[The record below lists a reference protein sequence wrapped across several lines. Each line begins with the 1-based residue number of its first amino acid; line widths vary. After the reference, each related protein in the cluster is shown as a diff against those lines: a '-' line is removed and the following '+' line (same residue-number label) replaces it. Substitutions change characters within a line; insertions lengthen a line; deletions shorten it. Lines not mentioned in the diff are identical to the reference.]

1 MASDSTAGG
10 AWSTAFLT
18 GGGSGIGLR
27 LAEKLAARG
36 VRLAVF
42 DLRISDEVRR
52 RLASHAPSAAFHEVD
67 VRDAEGLTA
76 AVEQAVAAIGVPQ
89 LAINCAGVQRARV
102 FEEISAADFDF
113 VVDINLRGSRN
124 FAAAVLPR
132 LPRGGHLL
140 FIASLAGLVANYGYA
155 AYSASKFGVVG
166 LASALRIECKP
177 RGIAVTVVCPP
188 EVETPM
194 VEEERRTAPAIT
206 LRSKQ
211 FAGTVTVDELCE
223 DILRG
228 AARGEWMIVTG
239 FKAKL
244 TRLMARLTPGF
255 GHWVVDRMVADGLR
269 KPKDRR
275 RGIGDGSGT

>member
-1 MASDSTAGG
+1 MSSVWT
-10 AWSTAFLT
+10 TAFVT

-27 LAEKLAARG
+27 LAEMLALRG

-42 DLRISDEVRR
+42 DLRLSDDVRR
-52 RLASHAPSAAFHEVD
+52 RLGSAAPGSVFHEVD
-67 VRDAEGLTA
+67 VRDAARLEA
-76 AVEQAVAAIGVPQ
+76 AVRASVAEVGAPQ

-102 FEEISAADFDF
+102 FGELTAADFDF

-124 FAAAVLPR
+124 FAAAVLPHLSPGAR
-132 LPRGGHLL
+132 LVFL
-140 FIASLAGLVANYGYA
+140 ASLAGLVANYGYA

-177 RGIAVTVVCPP
+177 QGVSVTVVCPP

-206 LRSKQ
+206 MQSKQ
-211 FAGTVTVDELCE
+211 FAGVVSLDDLCE

-228 AARGEWMIVTG
+228 AERGEWMVVTG

-244 TRLMARLTPGF
+244 TRFLARAVPGLMNRLI
-255 GHWVVDRMVADGLR
+255 DRMVADGLR
-269 KPKDRR
+269 RPQPR
-275 RGIGDGSGT
+275 